1 MPGEDFYE
9 LLGVAKDVSPDEL
22 RRAYKR
28 TAMRSHPDKGGSTE
42 GFQELQR
49 AYSILNDPYQ
59 RKLYDQFGE
68 EAVLLMEGNAGPDVA
83 TKVFARISFYQR
95 AQIVIIFFCITSF
108 FMLTPIFV
116 TLRWDEHLGWP
127 WMACFVPLWVLH
139 SLACVPVL
147 LLPSPAPPEDCSE
160 EEWEQV
166 MEVQLRAR
174 LVAVVIMSL
183 LLILEIFVAMRL
195 DGFIEWSWHVV
206 LAPWALLE
214 FFAVVRKLVGA
225 QRTGGFP
232 NIGWN
237 LVRLAMAFSVGAKMN
252 GHVSNWDT
260 AFIPAFVGIGVSF
273 CLLAYQ
279 CRSSDPV
286 IHEEQPSGRSV
297 AATGMCGLLFVTV
310 WVGLVLLRLDDPEE
324 VSAIVTMIP
333 LFLPPY
339 LFCCCLSC
347 FVCFISDTEV
357 NERAE
362 TMEEPLIQDNNV

>member
-28 TAMRSHPDKGGSTE
+28 TALRSHPDRGGSTE
-42 GFQELQR
+42 GFQALQR

-68 EAVLLMEGNAGPDVA
+68 EAVLLMEGNAGPDIA

-95 AQIVIIFFCITSF
+95 AQIVLIFFCITSF
-108 FMLTPIFV
+108 FTLSPIFV
-116 TLRWDEHLGWP
+116 TLRWDEHIQWP

-147 LLPSPAPPEDCSE
+147 LMPSSPPPEDCSE
-160 EEWEQV
+160 EDWDV
-166 MEVQLRAR
+166 ALEVQRRAR

-183 LLILEIFVAMRL
+183 LLLLEIFVAMRL
-195 DGFIEWSWHVV
+195 DGFVDWSWHVV

-225 QRTGGFP
+225 QHTSGFP

-237 LVRLAMAFSVGAKMN
+237 LVRLAMAFSIGAKMN

-273 CLLAYQ
+273 CLTAYQ
-279 CRSSDPV
+279 CRSADPLV
-286 IHEEQPSGRSV
+286 EDTDQPSGRSV
-297 AATGMCGLLFVTV
+297 AATGMLVLLFVTV

-324 VSAIVTMIP
+324 ISAIVTMIP

-339 LFCCCLSC
+339 LFCFCLSC
-347 FVCFISDTEV
+347 FVCCITEETG
-357 NERAE
+357 NAE
-362 TMEEPLIQDNNV
+362 TMEEPLIQDNV